1 MKKFYT
7 KLHLSNECN
16 LRCYYCTIHKDDVKI
31 VDIKKLENFFE
42 RNKNYFRSHVKV
54 LGGEPTVF
62 ITEDHIK
69 LILRYFKTINF
80 TSNFTNPDF
89 IEKYWNY
96 ENISYLASYNG
107 PEDDKHKT
115 NGEIL
120 KRIKKYKAR
129 IEAVSM
135 VINKKTIKYLPEIA
149 KFCYDED
156 VKLITIPEV
165 QYKVI
170 QPNDMITP
178 EEWSDVFDQ
187 LKKDGSYVVMK
198 SLQEHLN
205 FSYYDDSCKYCSIT
219 VDWNNKVKPCSLQTD
234 LFDDQFKD
242 NVFGDLENVD
252 LGNLNYDCIN
262 KRIHRGRIISYDGT
276 ECLKCN
282 KCNFLCEV
290 DEFLGGGRSSAIK
303 CEYGRWLWKFFHS
316 DPIISIR
323 LQRWVDMN
331 VDNEFKY
338 KPIKS
343 IDEINSMVAEVNEIM
358 QTNLMLESQNKLLEK
373 VLNKVKDTA
382 EEAIE
387 IHDKIENVIGVR

>member
-31 VDIKKLENFFE
+31 VDINKLATFFE
-42 RNKNYFRSHVKV
+42 NNKNYFREHVKV
-54 LGGEPTVF
+54 LGGEPSVF
-62 ITEDHIK
+62 ITDDHVN
-69 LILRYFKTINF
+69 LILKYFKSINF
-80 TSNFTNPDF
+80 TSNFTNPEF
-89 IEKYWNY
+89 IERYWNY
-96 ENISYLASYNG
+96 ENITYLASYNG

-115 NGEIL
+115 SGEIL
-120 KRIKKYKAR
+120 NRIKKYKAR

-149 KFCYDED
+149 KFCYEED

-170 QPNDMITP
+170 QPNEMIT
-178 EEWSDVFDQ
+178 ENEFRQVFDQ

-205 FSYYDDSCKYCSIT
+205 FMWYDDSCKYCSIT

-234 LFDDQFKD
+234 LFDEQFFD
-242 NVFGDLENVD
+242 NIFGDLETVD

-262 KRIHRGRIISYDGT
+262 KRIKRGEIISYDGT
-276 ECLKCN
+276 DCLKCN

-290 DEFLGGGRSSAIK
+290 DNFLGGGRSSAIK
-303 CEYGRWLWKFFHS
+303 CEYGRWLWNFFYS
-316 DPIISIR
+316 DPTTRIR
-323 LQRWVDMN
+323 LKRWVEMN
-331 VDNEFKY
+331 IDNEFKY

-343 IDEINSMVAEVNEIM
+343 MNEINAMFSEVDEII
-358 QTNLMLESQNKLLEK
+358 QTNLMLEHQNKFLKKILEK
-373 VLNKVKDTA
+373 VITTA
-382 EEAIE
+382 EEAVETHNKINEIIE
-387 IHDKIENVIGVR
+387 VK